1 MQVYTKYHHCSLY
14 SSWEMNLNIKF
25 EVRVETNVDGLTNG
39 QRTDRQKTRSLY
51 HAMLKAGTTM
61 TTYGNFSI

>member
-14 SSWEMNLNIKF
+14 SSLEMNLNIKF

-39 QRTDRQKTRSLY
+39 QRTDRRKTRSLY
-51 HAMLKAGTTM
+51 HAMLKADATM
-61 TTYGNFSI
+61 TIYGNFSI